1 MRPARQ
7 TDLMSKSQPVPVPSF
22 GGDWSGRRADA
33 RRNHERI
40 IVAALE
46 VFSERGLEATMPEV
60 AKRAGVGKAT
70 VYRSY
75 PTKAGLIDAIAEYQL
90 RWVEE
95 RIAWAAEQPDAHQA
109 LGVFLDDLAERLACD
124 RILAEVVPQD
134 LSSRT
139 QRMAEALSALL
150 DAAKA
155 QGRLRPDVSNED
167 VRVLFGGSIRQLVA
181 MGIRDPAVWR
191 RYSRL
196 ILRALSK

>member
-1 MRPARQ
+1 
-7 TDLMSKSQPVPVPSF
+7 MSKSQPVPVPSF
-22 GGDWSGRRADA
+22 GGDWSDRRADA

-75 PTKAGLIDAIAEYQL
+75 PTKAGLIDAVAEYQL

-109 LGVFLDDLAERLACD
+109 LGVFLDDLAERLASD
-124 RILAEVVPQD
+124 RILADVVPQD

>member
-1 MRPARQ
+1 
-7 TDLMSKSQPVPVPSF
+7 MSKSQPVPVPSF

-95 RIAWAAEQPDAHQA
+95 RIAWAAEQPDA
-109 LGVFLDDLAERLACD
+109 
-124 RILAEVVPQD
+124 P
-134 LSSRT
+134 
-139 QRMAEALSALL
+139 
-150 DAAKA
+150 KA

>member
-1 MRPARQ
+1 
-7 TDLMSKSQPVPVPSF
+7 MSKSQPVPVPSF

-109 LGVFLDDLAERLACD
+109 LGVFLGDLAERLACD
-124 RILAEVVPQD
+124 RILADVVPQD

>member
-1 MRPARQ
+1 
-7 TDLMSKSQPVPVPSF
+7 MSKSQPVPVPSF

-109 LGVFLDDLAERLACD
+109 LGVFLDDLAERLASD
-124 RILAEVVPQD
+124 RILADVVPQD

>member
-1 MRPARQ
+1 
-7 TDLMSKSQPVPVPSF
+7 MSKSQPVPVPSF

-109 LGVFLDDLAERLACD
+109 LGVFLDDLAERLARD
-124 RILAEVVPQD
+124 RILADVMPQD

>member
-1 MRPARQ
+1 
-7 TDLMSKSQPVPVPSF
+7 MSKSQPVPVPSF

>member
-1 MRPARQ
+1 
-7 TDLMSKSQPVPVPSF
+7 MSKSQPVPVPSF

-40 IVAALE
+40 IIAALE

-109 LGVFLDDLAERLACD
+109 LGVFLDDLAERLAWD
-124 RILAEVVPQD
+124 RILADVVPQD

-139 QRMAEALSALL
+139 QRMAEALSTLL

-167 VRVLFGGSIRQLVA
+167 VRVLFGGSVRQLVA

-196 ILRALSK
+196 ILRALST